1 MGKTIW
7 RRVFLFWKLC
17 VPLHFPIFYI
27 KYSMRKS
34 VKIILFVAGAV
45 VGLVLLISALV
56 APVAKWFVEKHDV
69 DIIGR
74 EVTID
79 NLKANIFNGKVE
91 IDGFT
96 ASEDDA
102 NQQFLA
108 FDTLAVQIRL
118 MKLLKH
124 EVVLNYIHLTG
135 LDGNVVMGQD
145 GLNFM
150 SIVRRFQ
157 KDEPKKE
164 KKNKWVVELYD
175 IVLKRGAVTYADTQ
189 RGSSWRLDGLK
200 LDVPGL
206 TFGKDTTNAG
216 LAFNFTDGGRL
227 VTKAKY
233 NSQSNRYAL
242 DLTLE
247 RVNMGMAMPF
257 VRDYLAISEA
267 EGLLSGQLLVDGSLS
282 SPTDIDVSGPLKIE
296 SFHSTL
302 ADGTPL
308 LAFQQLDVKVD
319 NVNPSK
325 RNYHLSEA
333 LLTSP
338 EVTFDRYKNGTTF
351 SRLLK
356 SDSVEASEPVQEET
370 AVKTD
375 KKGKKTKATKEKKR
389 NKKSN
394 KSSAEPEDTPL
405 HIEETMVADNSE
417 TTADNTPIHLLI
429 DEAKIVSGS
438 VHFSDHT
445 LFSPF
450 TYPLNNL
457 QAEAKN
463 FTLDNQNDIRLS
475 AQLPKGGSVMASWK
489 GGLNFSK
496 TDQSLV
502 LVIKNMAMAQVSP
515 YVEYFTG
522 NSLEGGVLSF
532 SSENTIKGGM
542 LKGTNVIDIYQCL
555 VGKKNKELNAEYAN
569 IPVKLGVSLLQD
581 LDHKFK
587 FNVPVSGDINSPKF
601 SYGKIVW
608 QAIAN
613 IMLKAVASPFVA
625 IARAAGVNGSE
636 LKAIEVDPL
645 QPDFTSKQYDA
656 FSRIVNVMR
665 AAPDSTVLVL
675 TQQFSMDDAVN
686 SMGVFA
692 FKRGLYYQQH
702 PERNGA
708 PFSLSDWQGMTEI
721 KDNNP
726 ALINYSD
733 AQTKTKGKTMKQK
746 VAMNFSTDTLQRQV
760 DIMAALRNRQLT
772 DYLVNK
778 MGLKAES
785 VVVRTLDAAELKNY
799 KGRPSYEVELQLPK
813 SAALP
818 PMEEDE

>member
-1 MGKTIW
+1 
-7 RRVFLFWKLC
+7 
-17 VPLHFPIFYI
+17 
-27 KYSMRKS
+27 MRKS

-45 VGLVLLISALV
+45 VALVLLISALV
-56 APVAKWFVEKHDV
+56 APVAKWYVEKHDV

-74 EVTID
+74 EVTMD

-96 ASEDDA
+96 ASEVDV
-102 NQQFLA
+102 NKQFLA

-124 EVVLNYIHLTG
+124 EVVLNYIHLAG
-135 LDGNVVMGQD
+135 LDGNVVMEQD

-157 KDEPKKE
+157 KDEPKNE
-164 KKNKWVVELYD
+164 TKNKWIVALYD

-200 LDVPGL
+200 LEVPGL

-242 DLTLE
+242 DLSLE
-247 RVNMGMAMPF
+247 NVNMAMAMPF

-282 SPTDIDVSGPLKIE
+282 SPTDIDVCGPLKIE
-296 SFHSTL
+296 SFHAVLS
-302 ADGTPL
+302 DGTPL
-308 LAFQQLDVKVD
+308 LTFQQLDVKVE
-319 NVNPSK
+319 NVNPYK

-338 EVTFDRYKNGTTF
+338 NVTFDRYKDGTTL

-356 SDSVEASEPVQEET
+356 SASVETTEPVQEESV
-370 AVKTD
+370 VKTGKKS
-375 KKGKKTKATKEKKR
+375 KKGNATKEKKKR
-389 NKKSN
+389 NKKSSE
-394 KSSAEPEDTPL
+394 SSVEPEETPL
-405 HIEETMVADNSE
+405 HIEETAVADNTE
-417 TTADNTPIHLLI
+417 TTSENTPVRLLI

-438 VHFSDHT
+438 VRFSDHT
-445 LFSPF
+445 LFSLF

-457 QAEAKN
+457 QAEAKH

-489 GGLNFSK
+489 GGLDFSK

-502 LVIKNMAMAQVSP
+502 LVIKNMAMEQVSP

-522 NSLEGGVLSF
+522 NTLEGGVLSF
-532 SSENTIKGGM
+532 SSENTIKSGM
-542 LKGTNVIDIYQCL
+542 LKGTNMIDIYQCL

-581 LDHKFK
+581 LDRKIR

-613 IMLKAVASPFVA
+613 IMLKAVASPFVV
-625 IARAAGVNGSE
+625 IARAAGVNGGE
-636 LKAIEVDPL
+636 LKVIEVDPL

-656 FSRIVNVMR
+656 FSRVVNVMR

-708 PFSLSDWQGMTEI
+708 PFSLSDWQGITEI

-746 VAMNFSTDTLQRQV
+746 VAMNFSTDTLQHQV
-760 DIMAALRNRQLT
+760 NMMAGLRNRQLT

-778 MGLKAES
+778 MGLKAEN

-799 KGRPSYEVELQLPK
+799 KGRPSYEVELQLPE
-813 SAALP
+813 SATLP
-818 PMEEDE
+818 PMDEEE